1 VLIALVLVNFD
12 AEMTRE
18 WLLAT
23 LLTVC
28 TTWLTDPLLA
38 MLTVY
43 FVALVGRLSCRKG
56 ARVVQNRFKRVH
68 TASKLFGVT
77 APTPGA
83 GTLTETVTE
92 TTTIT
97 RSRTTHTSTGHW
109 PSSQPLDLHGG
120 APILATLAKGE
131 SVIECQYSYKRA
143 Q

>member
-1 VLIALVLVNFD
+1 MLIALVLVNFD

-43 FVALVGRLSCRKG
+43 FVALVGRLSCQKG
-56 ARVVQNRFKRVH
+56 TRVVQNRFKRVH
-68 TASKLFGVT
+68 TASSLFGVT

-97 RSRTTHTSTGHW
+97 RSSTTHTST
-109 PSSQPLDLHGG
+109 SDQPLDLHGG
-120 APILATLAKGE
+120 APIGHTSQGR
-131 SVIECQYSYKRA
+131 VCH
-143 Q
+143 